1 MKKNLTQKKANNTI
15 TYFPW
20 VLVLGFFIGLPLI
33 WADESL
39 LDASLLSRQF
49 FLSIFIPILMLIFF
63 VSFPKSDG
71 FKFCKQEKFILY
83 GLLTYMAMHI
93 ISLANVINGHEAL
106 FHMSKEFSFC
116 VFFFLL
122 YQLLKS
128 RYEGRHILIKSVLVS
143 SGIFIAIGVIQ
154 LTKADF
160 SKFLSATSQQSYYL
174 NTIMNEVYST
184 CSNKNLFGSILF
196 LSLPFSVYGILAF
209 DKNRFDTL
217 FWRPMAIVVTT
228 ATICFIAI
236 LLSRTVFA
244 ALFIT
249 IISAAIIF
257 YIYIIKINPQKTGV
271 PISKKLKATLI
282 GAPIIIVLMTSVL
295 IATTETKIEQTI
307 KERIYL
313 TINPERYGYKD
324 NQHGESSVAMR
335 TLIWGKTIDMIKE
348 HPLVGMG
355 PGQWQIVIPKYGL
368 DEFNQELRDGSLTF
382 QRPHNDFLWI
392 ASEVGIIG
400 ALGFILFLV
409 GIIVTSILNIKRA
422 YDKRTITFNI
432 LATSTLIGWI
442 LISAIDYPH
451 ERIEHNVF
459 YLTIAS
465 IVLADFIQMQNS
477 QDNATEK
484 KKFIIATKKQTR
496 TNAVILCTCT
506 IICIL
511 GIKESHAF
519 YKGEANGR
527 NILLSHYDGN
537 WNKVLLLTR
546 NLDEQEYTL
555 NNYTV
560 PMSYYRGI
568 AYSMKNDDKSAI
580 KEFDKGLELHPY
592 HILTIC
598 AKGTSMCNL
607 KQYDESLDIFQQ
619 VLDISPRNSN
629 AIYNMAIAYY
639 NKKEFTTARDY
650 ILQVPFD
657 PKNRP
662 GNFTNSYVTI
672 CKFASIA
679 DKELFNQSNLVT
691 WLKDDNRIIATIKK
705 YHSRDS
711 VSFNNILLE
720 ELGPKQ

>member
-1 MKKNLTQKKANNTI
+1 MKNNNAQKKANNKI
-15 TYFPW
+15 VYFSW
-20 VLVLGFFIGLPLI
+20 ILVLLFFIGLPMI
-33 WADESL
+33 WADETL
-39 LDASLLSRQF
+39 LDVSLLSRQLY
-49 FLSIFIPILMLIFF
+49 LSAFIAVLMLTMFILYKKGIRFNFF
-63 VSFPKSDG
+63 
-71 FKFCKQEKFILY
+71 KQEKIVLS
-83 GLLTYMAMHI
+83 GLLAYMAMHI
-93 ISLANVINGHEAL
+93 ISLFNVINGHEAL
-106 FHMSKEFSFC
+106 FHLSKEFSFC

-217 FWRPMAIVVTT
+217 FWRPLAIIVTI

-244 ALFIT
+244 ALFLT
-249 IISAAIIF
+249 IISAAVIF
-257 YIYIIKINPQKTGV
+257 YIYIIKIKPQKTGT
-271 PISKKLKATLI
+271 PISQRVKLSLI
-282 GAPIIIVLMTSVL
+282 CAPIIIIVIATLL
-295 IATTETKIEQTI
+295 ITTTETKIEQTI

-313 TINPERYGYKD
+313 TINPEKYGYKD

-335 TLIWGKTIDMIKE
+335 TLIWSKTIDMIKE
-348 HPLVGMG
+348 HPFIGLG
-355 PGQWQIVIPKYGL
+355 PGQWQIAIPKYGL

-392 ASEVGIIG
+392 ASEVGFIGLLGYILFFISIIYT
-400 ALGFILFLV
+400 GFI
-409 GIIVTSILNIKRA
+409 NIKRA
-422 YDKRTITFNI
+422 KDKYSVTFNI
-432 LATSTLIGWI
+432 IATSTLIGWI

-459 YLTIAS
+459 FLTLAA
-465 IVLADFIQMQNS
+465 IVLADFAQMQNS
-477 QDNATEK
+477 QSALNEK
-484 KKFIIATKKQTR
+484 KKDYLSCKKQQKIT
-496 TNAVILCTCT
+496 AAILCTCT
-506 IICIL
+506 AISIL
-511 GIKESHAF
+511 GILESHAF
-519 YKGEANGR
+519 YEGEANGR
-527 NILLSHYDGN
+527 NILLSHYAGN
-537 WNKVLLLTR
+537 WDKVLLLTK
-546 NLDEQEYTL
+546 NLDDQEYTI
-555 NNYTV
+555 NNFSV
-560 PMSYYRGI
+560 PLAYFRGI
-568 AYSMKNDDKSAI
+568 AYSMKNNDKAAI
-580 KEFDKGLELHPY
+580 VEFDKGLACHPY

-607 KQYDESLDIFQQ
+607 KQYDESIKVFQD
-619 VLDISPRNSN
+619 VLDISPRNPN
-629 AIYNMAIAYY
+629 ALYNMAIAYY
-639 NKKEFTTARDY
+639 NKKEFTTARNY

-662 GNFTNSYVTI
+662 ANFSNSYVTI
-672 CKFASIA
+672 CKFASIT
-679 DKELFNQSNLVT
+679 DKELFNEANLVS